1 MSEPDNVIDLTE
13 VRLRR
18 QAESSDT
25 AVNQELSWAM
35 LSLYKQG
42 AIEVEWRNGEA
53 LYSLKEGAEESL
65 WEATEGPS
73 A

>member
-18 QAESSDT
+18 QAESADT
-25 AVNQELSWAM
+25 AVNQEVSWAM

-42 AIEVEWRNGEA
+42 AIEVEWRDGEA
-53 LYSLKEGAEESL
+53 LYTLKEGAEESL